1 MKLKDC
7 KKAKAMKL
15 KLQQKT
21 WRVDDCIPLHY
32 QLNPQLL
39 NQIDPNLQHHFCLL
53 LSRDVYSE
61 GDSLPLWNYL
71 LTRQAEF
78 SDDFWQ
84 MMIQWFEDEQKHYE
98 ALRRVY
104 RLISGISFREM
115 DLVFAERNHEIEPIK
130 ALLTDEFT
138 ILVSLLF
145 DELGSTISYRRDL
158 WEYYRHYGPVV
169 RQVGKYLVQDEGS
182 HFQNA
187 VKLLKFSHGDRW
199 WEIPDLLKQLVQL
212 EKQLGRYC
220 KTFFLDHAQEQ
231 LRFPTNFNAV
241 ISQIILAQFGLA
253 KYPEQI
259 QKLWQWKPARWDFF
273 P

>member
-71 LTRQAEF
+71 LTRKAEF

-145 DELGSTISYRRDL
+145 D
-158 WEYYRHYGPVV
+158 
-169 RQVGKYLVQDEGS
+169 
-182 HFQNA
+182 
-187 VKLLKFSHGDRW
+187 DRL

-259 QKLWQWKPARWDFF
+259 QNLWQWKLARWDFV